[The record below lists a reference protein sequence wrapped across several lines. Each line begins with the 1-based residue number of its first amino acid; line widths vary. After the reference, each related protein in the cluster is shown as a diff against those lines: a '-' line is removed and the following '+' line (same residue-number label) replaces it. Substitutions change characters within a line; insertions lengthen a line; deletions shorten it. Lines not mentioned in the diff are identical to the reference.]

1 MREGWR
7 QWVGGGGS
15 WRGSQ
20 QLLTS
25 CLSLE
30 ANFGAE
36 RGLEGERKRFR
47 TLVGLGGGWGVVGRF
62 VYRIQTAAGGG
73 NRKSHLTERLGV
85 CVNAW
90 VYPTTTPMEM
100 LFPDTQLLPPPLE
113 STNFPINSQQLYKK
127 QHFLASDVGNWG
139 KKSSALA

>member
-7 QWVGGGGS
+7 RWVGGGGS

-47 TLVGLGGGWGVVGRF
+47 TLVGLG
-62 VYRIQTAAGGG
+62 AGGG
-73 NRKSHLTERLGV
+73 RRPACLQNSDGCWRRKQEVAPDRETRRVRECLGISHHYSHG
-85 CVNAW
+85 NA
-90 VYPTTTPMEM
+90 
-100 LFPDTQLLPPPLE
+100 F
-113 STNFPINSQQLYKK
+113 S
-127 QHFLASDVGNWG
+127 
-139 KKSSALA
+139 

>member
-1 MREGWR
+1 MGGW
-7 QWVGGGGS
+7 GGGS

-47 TLVGLGGGWGVVGRF
+47 TLVGLGGG
-62 VYRIQTAAGGG
+62 GG
-73 NRKSHLTERLGV
+73 
-85 CVNAW
+85 
-90 VYPTTTPMEM
+90 
-100 LFPDTQLLPPPLE
+100 
-113 STNFPINSQQLYKK
+113 
-127 QHFLASDVGNWG
+127 
-139 KKSSALA
+139 SSAGLFTEFRRLLEEETGSRT